1 MVNGADGR
9 SGVGIVGIALVVEGI
24 LLGAAL
30 GLGTLLGTPVL
41 AGLRLDLAAAGLIL
55 LSAAASYGMTEW
67 GVRTSWRPIVALRVQ
82 VVERVAFLFEGSS
95 TPGLVVVS
103 AAAGIG
109 EEAFFRGFLQ
119 TLVGECLGWIA
130 GLLLVSMAFGLVHWI
145 SPTYAL
151 LAGLIGLALGAL
163 YLVSGNLLVPVVAH
177 AVHDV
182 IGFAALRRLL
192 PPAAP
197 SAPAGD

>member
-1 MVNGADGR
+1 MANGGEGR
-9 SGVGIVGIALVVEGI
+9 SGVGIVGIALTVEGI

-30 GLGTLLGTPVL
+30 GLGALLGTPVL

-55 LSAAASYGMTEW
+55 LSAAVSYGMTEW
-67 GVRTSWRPIVALRVQ
+67 SVRTSWRPIAALRVQ
-82 VVERVAFLFEGSS
+82 VMERVAVLFEGSS

-119 TLVGECLGWIA
+119 TLVGERLGWIV
-130 GLLLVSMAFGLVHWI
+130 GLLLASIAFGLVHWV

-151 LAGLIGLALGAL
+151 LAGLSGLALGAL
-163 YLVSGNLLVPVVAH
+163 YLISGNLLVPVVAH

-182 IGFAALRRLL
+182 IGLTALRRIL

-197 SAPAGD
+197 AASAGD